1 MGETGMVN
9 GSSTQGGASGE
20 QKEVG
25 LYSRASDPVVTD
37 HTSKLGNTYAVR
49 VSNGADT
56 VLLKVDTD
64 RQAKRSK
71 IKAANAS
78 VRRRTR
84 G

>member
-9 GSSTQGGASGE
+9 GSSTQGGGSGKE
-20 QKEVG
+20 KEVK

-37 HTSKLGNTYAVR
+37 HTSKHANTYAVR
-49 VSNGADT
+49 VSSGADT

-64 RQAKRSK
+64 QQAKRSK

-78 VRRRTR
+78 IRRRSR